1 MAKFSIKETH
11 AKMAEAR
18 GQIEVKSAQIDTLKQ
33 KKDKL
38 LEARTTLEGVASIDE
53 ETKEMLREALSSQI
67 EQTESEA
74 ETVSDE
80 ISESTRTLE
89 DGMQETQEAE
99 SDTARMKSD
108 MEQRAAFLESIG
120 VHGVLDGAKA
130 KLEADL
136 QGIEELKAEIIDARK
151 KGEDAQRVAS
161 SVKN

>member
-1 MAKFSIKETH
+1 MAKFNIKETH

-18 GQIEVKSAQIDTLKQ
+18 EQIEVKSAQIDTLKQ

-38 LEARTTLEGVASIDE
+38 LEARTALEAADIDE
-53 ETKEMLREALSSQI
+53 ETKVTLREALSVQI

-80 ISESTRTLE
+80 LSESNKVLE
-89 DGMQETQEAE
+89 EGMQETQEAE
-99 SDTARMKSD
+99 AETVRMKSE
-108 MEQRAAFLESIG
+108 MEKRGAFLESIG
-120 VHGVLDGAKA
+120 VHGVLEEAIA
-130 KLEADL
+130 RLEADL

-161 SVKN
+161 SVGN